1 MLQLFYSITVDRT
14 NIFMRK
20 IRFYN
25 QRPNFW
31 ERLKKNSKNK
41 PLECVAVIASVL
53 MLFMSM
59 VTTLV
64 VLWQNNKISKVAND
78 LSQKISDEQLDQ
90 AKVLSDA
97 DEILKKRL
105 NEIELKQ
112 AEYMKQQAEH
122 ILKMTVSM
130 DEYTN
135 VMKSL
140 VWESKKQAD
149 IANERFT
156 LSKANVEIHAAGVY
170 FPKKRLIEISHNGVN
185 DGESTVIMIALR
197 LTNKSSNAVDIL
209 GMGCKLTDETLTRQ
223 LCMPIALL
231 DSENE
236 VVIFQT
242 PEDLKE
248 KVNEISNGAP
258 FKQEMLGKYYEK
270 FAEYPMSFTLQ
281 PFEEKIGYVFFHSAK
296 SYKNGEIPAKLG
308 IKTNR
313 GTFYQEI
320 SLDTSNDMYSDLPL
334 NTKQLIQEELDKKQH
349 IVGSDYFYNYLPK
362 SYFEDE

>member
-1 MLQLFYSITVDRT
+1 M
-14 NIFMRK
+14 K
-20 IRFYN
+20 EIRFKDYCL
-25 QRPNFW
+25 QFFAQLWKDVRH
-31 ERLKKNSKNK
+31 K
-41 PLECVAVIASVL
+41 PLECLAVIPSVL

-59 VTTLV
+59 FTTLL
-64 VLWQNNKISKVAND
+64 VLRQNAQISNVAND
-78 LSQKISDEQLDQ
+78 LSKKLSKEQLDQ
-90 AKVLSDA
+90 AKILSDA
-97 DEILKKRL
+97 DDVLKKRL

-149 IANERFT
+149 IANEMFA

-170 FPKKRLIEISHNGVN
+170 FPKKRLIEFIHNDAN

-223 LCMPIALL
+223 LCLPIALL

-236 VVIFQT
+236 VIIFQT
-242 PEDLKE
+242 PNDLKE
-248 KVNEISNGAP
+248 KINENPDYIA
-258 FKQEMLGKYYEK
+258 FKQNMLGKYYGK
-270 FAEYPMSFTLQ
+270 FSEYPMSFTLQ
-281 PFEEKIGYVFFHSAK
+281 PFEEKIGYVFFHSEK
-296 SYKNGEIPAKLG
+296 SYKNVEIPAKLG

-313 GTFYQEI
+313 GIFYQEI
-320 SLDTSNDMYSDLPL
+320 SLDTNNDMYSDLPL
-334 NTKQLIQEELDKKQH
+334 NIK
-349 IVGSDYFYNYLPK
+349 
-362 SYFEDE
+362 

>member
-1 MLQLFYSITVDRT
+1 M
-14 NIFMRK
+14 K
-20 IRFYN
+20 EIRFKDYCL
-25 QRPNFW
+25 QFFAQLWKDVRH
-31 ERLKKNSKNK
+31 K
-41 PLECVAVIASVL
+41 PLECLAVIASVL

-59 VTTLV
+59 FTTLL
-64 VLWQNNKISKVAND
+64 VLRQNAQISNVAND
-78 LSQKISDEQLDQ
+78 LSKKLSKEQLDQ
-90 AKVLSDA
+90 AKILSDA
-97 DEILKKRL
+97 DDVLKKRL

-149 IANERFT
+149 IANEMFA

-170 FPKKRLIEISHNGVN
+170 FPKKRLIEFIHNDAN

-223 LCMPIALL
+223 LCLPIALL

-236 VVIFQT
+236 VIIFQT
-242 PEDLKE
+242 PNDLKE
-248 KVNEISNGAP
+248 KINENPDYIA
-258 FKQEMLGKYYEK
+258 FKQNMLGKYYGK
-270 FAEYPMSFTLQ
+270 FSEYPMSFTLQ
-281 PFEEKIGYVFFHSAK
+281 PFEEKIGYVFFHSEK
-296 SYKNGEIPAKLG
+296 SYKNVEIPAKLG

-313 GTFYQEI
+313 GIFYQEI
-320 SLDTSNDMYSDLPL
+320 SLDTNNDMYSDLPL
-334 NTKQLIQEELDKKQH
+334 NIKQLIQDELDKKQH
-349 IVGSDYFYNYLPK
+349 VSDSNYLYYLPK
-362 SYFEDE
+362 TYFEDN

>member
-1 MLQLFYSITVDRT
+1 M
-14 NIFMRK
+14 K
-20 IRFYN
+20 EIRFKDYCL
-25 QRPNFW
+25 QFFAQLWKDVRH
-31 ERLKKNSKNK
+31 K
-41 PLECVAVIASVL
+41 PLECLAVIASVL

-59 VTTLV
+59 FTTLL
-64 VLWQNNKISKVAND
+64 VLRQNAQISNVAND
-78 LSQKISDEQLDQ
+78 LSKKLSKEQLDQ
-90 AKVLSDA
+90 AKILSDA
-97 DEILKKRL
+97 DDVLKKRL

-149 IANERFT
+149 IANEMFA

-170 FPKKRLIEISHNGVN
+170 FPKKRLIEFIHNDAN

-209 GMGCKLTDETLTRQ
+209 GMECKLIDETLTRQ
-223 LCMPIALL
+223 FCMPIAVL

-236 VVIFQT
+236 VIIFQT
-242 PEDLKE
+242 PDDLKE
-248 KVNEISNGAP
+248 KVNEISSGNA

-281 PFEEKIGYVFFHSAK
+281 PFEEKIGYVFFHSEK

-313 GTFYQEI
+313 GIFYQEI
-320 SLDTSNDMYSDLPL
+320 SLDTNNDMYSDLPL
-334 NTKQLIQEELDKKQH
+334 NIKQLIQDELDKKKH
-349 IVGSDYFYNYLPK
+349 NSNYLYYLPNA
-362 SYFEDE
+362 YFEDD